1 MFWNKEE
8 KRFGWP
14 LIILAVYS
22 TLALVIF
29 DLVWR
34 HVEMGFI
41 NLALISLICWTVG
54 ASIIYLKGR

>member
-34 HVEMGFI
+34 HVEMGFA
-41 NLALISLICWTVG
+41 NLALISLVLWTIG
-54 ASIIYLKGR
+54 ALYIYKKGR